1 MLKNLRIRGAAL
13 TAFAVGAMAGVSM
26 APTVSTP
33 AGMVRTVAEAGG
45 PAANEGRSLPT
56 QGPMSPEQKAA
67 RLDWLRRRST
77 AGYRRPGPGWSY
89 AHVKRCARKARNVAR
104 NRRAQRGSR

>member
-1 MLKNLRIRGAAL
+1 MLKNSRLRGAAL
-13 TAFAVGAMAGVSM
+13 TALAIGAMAGASF
-26 APTVSTP
+26 APTIGTP
-33 AGMVRTVAEAGG
+33 AMVRTVSQAGE

-56 QGPMSPEQKAA
+56 KAPMSPEQKAA

-77 AGYRRPGPGWSY
+77 TGYRRPGPGWSY